1 MPGSTGLSPSPRRCS
16 WLSRASAGERRRSGW
31 PPLFKPRTKPAASA
45 ELDRTGRPVFVLAN
59 QHRRWELND
68 LAGRLDSQPAA
79 VELCEG
85 LVPAPARSVSGLSQD
100 GYRVLRE
107 IGELPEDSG
116 RSSTWCG
123 STG

>member
-1 MPGSTGLSPSPRRCS
+1 MR
-16 WLSRASAGERRRSGW
+16 SRQSAVGSGW
-31 PPLFKPRTKPAASA
+31 RLRLQ
-45 ELDRTGRPVFVLAN
+45 LDV
-59 QHRRWELND
+59 

-85 LVPAPARSVSGLSQD
+85 LVPAPAGSVSGLSPD
-100 GYRVLRE
+100 GDRMLPA

-116 RSSTWCG
+116 RSSTGSG